1 MAREPFDPEKI
12 LAGKPPLDPQLESLA
27 HDVIGAAI
35 EVHRE
40 MGAGYPEVMYEEALC
55 HELTLRGIPHQ
66 RQASFEVFYKGRR
79 VGEGRMDLLVGDRL
93 VVELKSTESMTPLF
107 IAQALS
113 YLKATKQR
121 LALIINFNVVVLKD
135 GIKRVII

>member
-12 LAGKPPLDPQLESLA
+12 LAGKPPLDPELEAMS

-40 MGAGYPEVMYEEALC
+40 LGAGYPEIMYEEALC
-55 HELTLRGIPHQ
+55 HELTLRGMPHQ
-66 RQASFEVFYKGRR
+66 RQAPFQVHYKGKR
-79 VGEGRMDLLVGDRL
+79 VGEGRIDVLVGGRL
-93 VVELKSTESMTPLF
+93 VVELKSVESIAPLF
-107 IAQALS
+107 VAQALS

-121 LALIINFNVVVLKD
+121 LALLINFNVVVLKG